1 MEKFKLSE
9 SILADR
15 LILLKRSHEHDEE
28 MWRAIEESRA
38 FIREYLF
45 WVDGT
50 QSLSDVEKA
59 TDMFF
64 KAWDEDGEWC
74 YSLYSV
80 PENDFLGCIGVH
92 NISFLS
98 RSMSC

>member
-45 WVDGT
+45 CCLLFV
-50 QSLSDVEKA
+50 LSHYIKPA
-59 TDMFF
+59 SSYYRT
-64 KAWDEDGEWC
+64 
-74 YSLYSV
+74 
-80 PENDFLGCIGVH
+80 
-92 NISFLS
+92 
-98 RSMSC
+98 

>member
-45 WVDGT
+45 
-50 QSLSDVEKA
+50 
-59 TDMFF
+59 
-64 KAWDEDGEWC
+64 
-74 YSLYSV
+74 
-80 PENDFLGCIGVH
+80 
-92 NISFLS
+92 
-98 RSMSC
+98 